1 MKILEKISLV
11 LFSIIILILSVLCC
25 LVVYEVI
32 EISTISEYIE
42 SWITNIAFVR
52 TVLIVSII
60 CFVLAIKS
68 LFFPSKAK
76 KREEIKSGVLL
87 ENQDG
92 RLLISRDT
100 IENLVNSV
108 VKSFPEAQDVQTKIF
123 LDAENNI
130 TVFVS
135 LFVKE
140 DAIIKQLSSSIQTK
154 IKETIKRNTD
164 LDVRQVNINVKNIDS
179 DKTKKENSVSKIKLE
194 NVKTNELPKE
204 ETKKEPENEKKQEV
218 TEVKEK
224 EEVNN

>member
-1 MKILEKISLV
+1 MKILEKISLIV
-11 LFSIIILILSVLCC
+11 FSIIILILSVLSC
-25 LVVYEVI
+25 LIVYEVI
-32 EISTISEYIE
+32 EINTISEYLE
-42 SWITNIAFVR
+42 SWIANVVFVR
-52 TVLIVSII
+52 TVCIVSII
-60 CFVLAIKS
+60 CFVLAFKS

-108 VKSFPEAQDVQTKIF
+108 VKSFPDAQDIQTKIF

-164 LDVRQVNINVKNIDS
+164 LDVKQVNINVKNIDN

-194 NVKTNELPKE
+194 NVKTNEQPKE
-204 ETKKEPENEKKQEV
+204 EIKKESVNEKKQEV
-218 TEVKEK
+218 AEVKEK